1 MARRSTFFVQKIE
14 SVSLSVVSVLSVRNS
29 KLNSKRSFSDE

>member
-14 SVSLSVVSVLSVRNS
+14 SVSLSVVSVRNS